1 MDRAMEYR
9 KLAEQTRVR
18 ASNEQSSI
26 LKAEWDNLAET
37 YTCLAEQ
44 SEAQDGIDVI
54 YDPVFDVLGG
64 FRR

>member
-1 MDRAMEYR
+1 MNRAMEYW

-44 SEAQDGIDVI
+44 SEAQDGVEVI
-54 YDPVFDVLGG
+54 YDPVFDVLSG

>member
-9 KLAEQTRVR
+9 KLAEQAHAR
-18 ASNEQSSI
+18 ASDEPSSI
-26 LKAEWDNLAET
+26 IKAEWDNLAET
-37 YTCLAEQ
+37 YTRLAEQ
-44 SEAQDGIDVI
+44 SEALDGTDVI

>member
-9 KLAEQTRVR
+9 KLAKQIYVR

-37 YTCLAEQ
+37 YNCLAEQ

>member
-9 KLAEQTRVR
+9 KLAKQTRVR

-26 LKAEWDNLAET
+26 LKAEWDNLVET

-44 SEAQDGIDVI
+44 SEVQDGVAVI